1 MGAGGKKIMGTYVTG
16 GFNLCMWAAII
27 AFRIGISLNELI
39 LLKANLS

>member
-27 AFRIGISLNELI
+27 AFRTRLALV
-39 LLKANLS
+39 